1 MTSAAA
7 SIRLRRVLVATS
19 ASRTTSSTAAL
30 VSSSSTSVPR
40 RSCSTKA
47 TASVRSTGPRLP
59 IALSKIASTRSYA
72 SIAPSQPD
80 STHRNPLP
88 TKILIANRGEIACRV
103 IRTCNRLNVKT
114 VAVYSEADANA
125 MHADEAYCIG
135 PAPSAQS
142 YLNIDRIIKVAR
154 LSGAVAIHPGYGF
167 LSENAGFAARLAK
180 EGIEFIGPPASSI
193 DSMGSKSASK
203 EIMLAA
209 GVPCVPGYHGADQ
222 SLETLRAEAD
232 KTGYPVLIKAVKGGG
247 GKGMKIATSPA
258 EFEEQLLS
266 ARREAE
272 KSFGDGDV
280 LIERYL
286 TRPRHV
292 EVQVFCDKLG
302 NGVYLFERDCSVQ
315 RRHQKI
321 IEEAPAPDLPES
333 LREELGR
340 KAVDAARAVG
350 YSGAGTVE
358 FILDA
363 DTLEFFF
370 MEMNTRLQVE
380 HPVTEAIT
388 GQDLVEWQLEVTA
401 GNRLP
406 LLQEDLHRNGHAF
419 EARIYAENTR
429 ANFLPDVGLLQHVAL
444 PTTSSTV
451 RVDTGFGSGD
461 EISVH
466 YDPMIAKLIVHG
478 RDRAEALRVLRDA
491 LGQYE
496 VVGPATNIAFLKSLA
511 SHPAFVKGE
520 VETGFIPKYKDELQ
534 PPLLPPPSPVA
545 LAQAALFVVLSDQ
558 KAGPPATAP
567 AEPWSDFS
575 SFRSFPSA
583 RATRVVTLA
592 PRSSS
597 SSTTQISGSEAG
609 GADSNTFQVI
619 LQALVDADSPPNTF
633 SIEVKPTFGH
643 STHFARVHATL
654 DAAAAAQGVT
664 TSGLTTVP
672 DDDVTS
678 TRLRSTVFRRNPP
691 PNSLTFPGAKERLDV
706 FVGGTQVEL
715 DVLPPDWL
723 AEVLGQ
729 SGATGLGSSSRVV
742 APMPSKVVEVR
753 VKVGQPVE
761 EGDVLVVLEAMK
773 TEHVLRAPRAGKVA
787 KLASASAGAMVAE
800 GTELVIFEEE
810 EQPAGEE
817 AVSELTTD
825 SVVGAQKLAV
835 EAGEAPVP
843 LEARGAQSM

>member
-1 MTSAAA
+1 MPHPQGPAVE
-7 SIRLRRVLVATS
+7 RP
-19 ASRTTSSTAAL
+19 
-30 VSSSSTSVPR
+30 PR
-40 RSCSTKA
+40 SQARA
-47 TASVRSTGPRLP
+47 Q
-59 IALSKIASTRSYA
+59 TRSYA
-72 SIAPSQPD
+72 TTIHHAHAAEQ
-80 STHRNPLP
+80 RNSLP
-88 TKILIANRGEIACRV
+88 PKILIANRGEIACRI
-103 IRTCNRLNVKT
+103 IRTCNKLNVKT
-114 VAVYSEADANA
+114 VAVYSEADAKS
-125 MHADEAYCIG
+125 MHAKMADEAFCIG
-135 PAPSAQS
+135 PAPSSQS
-142 YLNIDRIIKVAR
+142 YLDMDRIIEVAKQ
-154 LSGAVAIHPGYGF
+154 SGAVAIHPGYGF
-167 LSENAGFAARLAK
+167 LSENAAFAARLAR

-193 DSMGSKSASK
+193 EAMGSKSASK

-209 GVPCVPGYHGADQ
+209 GVPCVPGYHGSDQ
-222 SLETLRAEAD
+222 SLQTLRAEAD

-247 GKGMKIATSPA
+247 GKGMKIATHPG

-321 IEEAPAPDLPES
+321 IEEAPAPDLPEA

-350 YSGAGTVE
+350 YAGAGTVE

-380 HPVTEAIT
+380 HPVTEVIT
-388 GQDLVEWQLEVTA
+388 GQDLVRWQLEVAA
-401 GNRLP
+401 GNPLP
-406 LLQEDLHRNGHAF
+406 ESQEDLRCNGHAF

-444 PTTSSTV
+444 PSTSSTV

-491 LGQYE
+491 LDQYE
-496 VVGPATNIAFLKSLA
+496 VVGPATNIAFLKALA
-511 SHPAFVKGE
+511 THPAFVRGE

-534 PPLLPPPSPVA
+534 PPIPPPSPVA
-545 LAQAALFVVLSDQ
+545 LAQAALFITLRDEHGPSQ
-558 KAGPPATAP
+558 SGAGQASA
-567 AEPWSDFS
+567 WSAFPT
-575 SFRSFPSA
+575 FRSFPAARPARVFHLAARSTSSA
-583 RATRVVTLA
+583 DGNNA
-592 PRSSS
+592 
-597 SSTTQISGSEAG
+597 
-609 GADSNTFQVI
+609 ADNTFQVTV
-619 LQALVDADSPPNTF
+619 QAHPGTTDLYDV
-633 SIEVKPTFGH
+633 EVKPAYGH
-643 STHFARVHATL
+643 STKFTSVSSQL
-654 DAAAAAQGVT
+654 DDLTQQAVITA
-664 TSGLTTVP
+664 GLTTISEDEGV
-672 DDDVTS
+672 S
-678 TRLRSTVFRRNPP
+678 ARLRSTVISRTPP
-691 PNSLTFPGAKERLDV
+691 GEGRIFPGGKERLDV
-706 FVGGTQVEL
+706 FVGGAQVEL
-715 DVLPPDWL
+715 EVLPPDWV

-729 SGATGLGSSSRVV
+729 TGAGQGGHASVV

-753 VKVGQPVE
+753 VKVGQTVQ

-773 TEHVLRAPRAGKVA
+773 TEHVLRAPRAGVVA
-787 KLASASAGAMVAE
+787 KLASASPGAMVSE
-800 GTELVIFEEE
+800 GTVLVSFEEE
-810 EQPAGEE
+810 AASEEESGAAAVGQRAEAEVGISPA
-817 AVSELTTD
+817 
-825 SVVGAQKLAV
+825 
-835 EAGEAPVP
+835 P
-843 LEARGAQSM
+843 LEAP

>member
-1 MTSAAA
+1 MSSSLHAARMRIASATAAAAA
-7 SIRLRRVLVATS
+7 STRASGTAVRRQPVAAATAASLRSISTNSCTSQQPSRQSAAPQTAKTASS
-19 ASRTTSSTAAL
+19 ASRSRAYATVHRTLPRADARHAL
-30 VSSSSTSVPR
+30 PPKV
-40 RSCSTKA
+40 
-47 TASVRSTGPRLP
+47 
-59 IALSKIASTRSYA
+59 
-72 SIAPSQPD
+72 
-80 STHRNPLP
+80 
-88 TKILIANRGEIACRV
+88 LIANRGEIACRI

-114 VAVYSEADANA
+114 VAVYSEADAQS
-125 MHADEAYCIG
+125 MHVKLADEAFCIG

-142 YLNIDRIIKVAR
+142 YLNMDRIIEVAKQ
-154 LSGAVAIHPGYGF
+154 SGAVAIHPGYGF
-167 LSENAGFAARLAK
+167 LSENAAFAARLAQ
-180 EGIEFIGPPASSI
+180 EDIEFIGPPASSI
-193 DSMGSKSASK
+193 EAMGSKSASK

-209 GVPCVPGYHGADQ
+209 GVPCVPGYHGSNQ

-247 GKGMKIATSPA
+247 GKGMKIATHPG

-333 LREELGR
+333 LRQELGR

-350 YSGAGTVE
+350 YAGAGTVE

-388 GQDLVEWQLEVTA
+388 GQDLVEWQLEVAA
-401 GNRLP
+401 GNALP
-406 LLQEDLHRNGHAF
+406 LRQEELHCNGHAF

-444 PTTSSTV
+444 PTTSATV

-478 RDRAEALRVLRDA
+478 RDRSEALRVLRDA
-491 LGQYE
+491 LDQYE

-511 SHPAFVKGE
+511 SHPAFVRAE

-534 PPLLPPPSPVA
+534 PPVPPPSPVA
-545 LAQAALFVVLSDQ
+545 LAQAALFVALRDQ
-558 KAGPPATAP
+558 PHSPTPADRAP
-567 AEPWSDFS
+567 LNASAWTSFS

-583 RATRVVTLA
+583 RATRVVNLA
-592 PRSSS
+592 ARGASTSSDA
-597 SSTTQISGSEAG
+597 SGDAAA
-609 GADSNTFQVI
+609 ADNAFQVTI
-619 LQALVDADSPPNTF
+619 QADHSAADTYR
-633 SIEVKPTFGH
+633 IEVKPAFGH
-643 STHFARVHATL
+643 STVYERVHATL
-654 DAAAAAQGVT
+654 DPITRQAVT
-664 TSGLTTVP
+664 TSGLTTIPEDQV
-672 DDDVTS
+672 VGA
-678 TRLRSTVFRRNPP
+678 RLRSTVVSRIPP
-691 PNSLTFPGAKERLDV
+691 AGGAFPGGKERLDV
-706 FVGGTQVEL
+706 FVGGAQVEL
-715 DVLPPDWL
+715 DVLPPDWV

-729 SGATGLGSSSRVV
+729 TGAGDGQGSVT

-753 VKVGQPVE
+753 VKVGQAVE

-773 TEHVLRAPRAGKVA
+773 TEHVLRAPRAGVVA
-787 KLASASAGAMVAE
+787 KLASASPGSMVAE
-800 GTELVIFEEE
+800 GTELVVFEDEAASAE
-810 EQPAGEE
+810 PTAATPAVGQRAE
-817 AVSELTTD
+817 A
-825 SVVGAQKLAV
+825 
-835 EAGEAPVP
+835 EAGVPPAPMEAP
-843 LEARGAQSM
+843 